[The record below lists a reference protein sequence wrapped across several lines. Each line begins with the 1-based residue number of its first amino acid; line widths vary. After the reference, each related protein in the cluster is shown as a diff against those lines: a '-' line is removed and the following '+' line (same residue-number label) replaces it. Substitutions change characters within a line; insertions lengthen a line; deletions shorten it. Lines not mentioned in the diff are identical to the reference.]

1 MFQIISYATT
11 KYFYKTPRTP
21 KSLLTK
27 FRNGLIIGSGCASGE
42 IFEAAK
48 RNTEEELMNLMKYYD
63 FIENML
69 PGIENNSMVTP
80 HEIDE
85 VVTNISEI
93 IAGGINMALN

>member
-1 MFQIISYATT
+1 MSVILIFVFDFSVNI
-11 KYFYKTPRTP
+11 
-21 KSLLTK
+21 
-27 FRNGLIIGSGCASGE
+27 IIG
-42 IFEAAK
+42 
-48 RNTEEELMNLMKYYD
+48 NLRINKNKYYD

>member
-1 MFQIISYATT
+1 
-11 KYFYKTPRTP
+11 
-21 KSLLTK
+21 
-27 FRNGLIIGSGCASGE
+27 
-42 IFEAAK
+42 
-48 RNTEEELMNLMKYYD
+48 
-63 FIENML
+63 ML